1 MLRMTRVLLACSVA
15 WCASGSHSV
24 AAQEGGPGRIGYV
37 SLDRILKESAPAR
50 AAETKLESEFAKRG
64 RDLEELV
71 GRLKTA
77 AEKFDKDANVIPESD
92 RIKRQRELSDQD
104 RDVKRRQDE
113 FKEDLNRRKYEEL
126 NAVIERANRVIRQVS
141 EADKY
146 DLIVQDAVYTSPRI
160 DITDKVIKAL
170 NNSATSP
177 K

>member
-1 MLRMTRVLLACSVA
+1 MFSKTRILAVSGLFLLVLAPMLAQ
-15 WCASGSHSV
+15 
-24 AAQEGGPGRIGYV
+24 AQEGPARIGYV

-50 AAETKLESEFAKRG
+50 AAEQKLETEFAKRS
-64 RDLEELV
+64 RDLEEQV

-77 AEKFDKDANVIPESD
+77 AEKFDKDASVISESE
-92 RIKRQRELSDQD
+92 RIRRQRELADQD

-160 DITDKVIKAL
+160 DITDKVIKVL
-170 NNSATSP
+170 NTPATPAP

>member
-1 MLRMTRVLLACSVA
+1 
-15 WCASGSHSV
+15 
-24 AAQEGGPGRIGYV
+24 
-37 SLDRILKESAPAR
+37 
-50 AAETKLESEFAKRG
+50 
-64 RDLEELV
+64 
-71 GRLKTA
+71 
-77 AEKFDKDANVIPESD
+77 VIPESD

>member
-1 MLRMTRVLLACSVA
+1 MKRVLLACSVA
-15 WCASGSHSV
+15 WFASGSHSA
-24 AAQEGGPGRIGYV
+24 AAQEGPPARIGYV

-50 AAETKLESEFAKRG
+50 AAETKLEGEFAKRG

-170 NNSATSP
+170 NTSATSP